1 MLSPRHERVTAP
13 PAAPQALLVPVPAS
27 APAPAPALAPAPAT
41 AAAAAGPS
49 ESPARNVADGT
60 RDSGSGDDVDT
71 DAVGVHGTFLNLG
84 GWRQQ
89 VRQLLAE
96 TEAE

>member
-1 MLSPRHERVTAP
+1 MLYAQRAKNMRSD
-13 PAAPQALLVPVPAS
+13 
-27 APAPAPALAPAPAT
+27 
-41 AAAAAGPS
+41 
-49 ESPARNVADGT
+49 VADSAG
-60 RDSGSGDDVDT
+60 DSGSGDDVDT